1 MMMTYSEFG
10 KKLKE
15 FCNSRECDAC
25 RFFKDDTSGCTFR
38 DVCDNH
44 APYELVDELVG
55 EKIREHAETCELKA
69 AEPSMSINAKNVYIS
84 FNQIERNT
92 EHE

>member
-1 MMMTYSEFG
+1 MTRLEFG

-25 RFFKDDTSGCTFR
+25 RFFKDNTSDCTFR

-44 APYELVDELVG
+44 IPYELVDELVG
-55 EKIREHAETCELKA
+55 DKTCEHAETCELKA
-69 AEPSMSINAKNVYIS
+69 AESSMSINAKNVYMS
-84 FNQIERNT
+84 FDQIERNS

>member
-1 MMMTYSEFG
+1 MTCLEFG

-25 RFFKDDTSGCTFR
+25 RFFEDDTDGCTFR

-55 EKIREHAETCELKA
+55 DKTCEVAETCELKA